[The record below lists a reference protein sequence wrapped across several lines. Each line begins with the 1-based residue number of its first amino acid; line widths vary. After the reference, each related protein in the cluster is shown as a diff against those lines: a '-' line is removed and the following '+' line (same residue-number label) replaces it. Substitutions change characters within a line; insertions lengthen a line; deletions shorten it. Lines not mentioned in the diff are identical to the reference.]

1 MGIKMKFVIILNC
14 SKLTIAL
21 IILINLLSYV
31 ESRKRRLFRDP
42 STVRAISTVSASSTT
57 STTSTG
63 SAISEPPTVTARE
76 GEVCH
81 KPDDDKIIVCEKGL
95 YCRPRENEIFKK
107 KVLFYCERAKEGDI
121 CLRPEKSDPEIYCQK
136 GLKCLPNIVH
146 TDLKMRGMPH
156 YCQYPKKSNLHE
168 PENERRNY
176 LHEPE
181 NERRNY
187 LHEPETIQP
196 KETIK
201 TINTQTRIINKKI
214 NEHPGTGYL
223 PSSLPPSSRPK
234 ETIQTI
240 NTPMKT
246 VTHKKVEPYET
257 SPNTGIKK
265 KKPY

>member
-1 MGIKMKFVIILNC
+1 MG
-14 SKLTIAL
+14 
-21 IILINLLSYV
+21 
-31 ESRKRRLFRDP
+31 RKRRLFRDP

-187 LHEPETIQP
+187 LHEPETIQ
-196 KETIK
+196 
-201 TINTQTRIINKKI
+201 
-214 NEHPGTGYL
+214 
-223 PSSLPPSSRPK
+223 
-234 ETIQTI
+234 TI
-240 NTPMKT
+240 NTPMQT
-246 VTHKKVEPYET
+246 VTHKVKKPYET
-257 SPNTGIKK
+257 SPNTGIKMK
-265 KKPY
+265 KEPVRIKTINTPMQTVTHKVKKPYETS